1 MKYSIIIPVY
11 NRPQEVKELLE
22 TLAVQE
28 FKDFELVM
36 VEDGSVEKSDHIVEQ
51 YQDQINIR
59 YFFKPNSGPGDSRNY
74 GMAKAEGDYLVFF
87 DSDCLIPPDYFT
99 KVNAFLAETPLDTYG
114 GPDAAHESFS
124 DMQKAIDY
132 CMTSTITTG
141 GIRGKKKHLDNY
153 QPRSF
158 NMGVKKEVYE
168 RVGGYGNIHPG
179 EDPDWSF
186 RIMEAGF
193 KVGLIPDAH
202 VYHKRRI
209 DLKKFSKQV
218 YKFGLVRNILGKW
231 HKGTTKAVYFLP
243 TMFLFFCLFSLL
255 GAILVS
261 PLVLLPL
268 GFFVVV
274 LWLDALRST
283 KSLKIASLAVIATFV
298 QFFSYG
304 YGFLKSFVAITL
316 LGKEEKE
323 TFKNVFFR

>member
-22 TLAVQE
+22 TLAIQE
-28 FKDFELVM
+28 FKDFELII
-36 VEDGSVEKSDHIVEQ
+36 VEDGSSEKSDHIIKEYEAQ
-51 YQDQINIR
+51 MNIR
-59 YFFKPNSGPGDSRNY
+59 YFFKPNSGPGDSRNF
-74 GMAKAEGDYLVFF
+74 GMNKAEGDYLVFF
-87 DSDCLIPPDYFT
+87 DSDCLIPADYFT
-99 KVNAFLAETPLDTYG
+99 KVNAFLEHSPLDAYG

-124 DMQKAIDY
+124 DIQKAIDY
-132 CMTSTITTG
+132 SMTSIITTG

-168 RVGGYGNIHPG
+168 KVGGFGKIHPG

-186 RIMEAGF
+186 RIMNAGY

-231 HKGTTKAVYFLP
+231 HKGTTKLVYFFP
-243 TMFLFFCLFSLL
+243 TLFLFFCLLSLL
-255 GAILVS
+255 AAIFVS
-261 PLVLLPL
+261 PIVLFPL
-268 GFFVVV
+268 LAFVVI
-274 LWLDALRST
+274 LFLDALRST
-283 KSLKIASLAVIATFV
+283 KNLKIAFLAVITTFV
-298 QFFSYG
+298 QFFAYG
-304 YGFLKSFVAITL
+304 YGFLKSFIAITL